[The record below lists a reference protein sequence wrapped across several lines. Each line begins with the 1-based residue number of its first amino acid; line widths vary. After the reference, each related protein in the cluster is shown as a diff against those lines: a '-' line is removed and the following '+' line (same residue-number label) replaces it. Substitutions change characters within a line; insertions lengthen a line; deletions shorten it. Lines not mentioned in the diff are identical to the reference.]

1 MMEYKEIIENIFQT
15 TPHFWDLYRYLENE
29 GRVCYSTLLL
39 HSVSQ
44 IQLLEE
50 TSILAIYK
58 DQHVCEYDEDKVN
71 SIMNST
77 VDMDACCLSI
87 VNEQQEERSPLSDL
101 YLCSNHLYVTFKNE
115 STGVQSLLVS
125 FPLFL

>member
-1 MMEYKEIIENIFQT
+1 M
-15 TPHFWDLYRYLENE
+15 
-29 GRVCYSTLLL
+29 
-39 HSVSQ
+39 
-44 IQLLEE
+44 
-50 TSILAIYK
+50 
-58 DQHVCEYDEDKVN
+58 N

-125 FPLFL
+125 FPLFLWFSSLFFFVSRF